1 MFLFC
6 CTFLRLWYC
15 LATSII
21 YTCNSLPRLLSFWL
35 ENNLRLLIVFLVC
48 LCALVKNAV
57 KVNTCVS
64 VGVHVCVLPSI
75 VLSVCGSSASSV
87 WAMVITVLHCICRSQ
102 WSWTHC
108 LSLHGSQQLCEFP
121 GDIAV
126 TTKPASCIFYQSQ
139 CVSVCC
145 LSLFLSVCAA
155 DSRCVCVYVFIISSS
170 HSQG

>member
-1 MFLFC
+1 MC
-6 CTFLRLWYC
+6 R
-15 LATSII
+15 
-21 YTCNSLPRLLSFWL
+21 R
-35 ENNLRLLIVFLVC
+35 
-48 LCALVKNAV
+48 
-57 KVNTCVS
+57 VS
-64 VGVHVCVLPSI
+64 VGMHVCAHVCVLPSI
-75 VLSVCGSSASSV
+75 ELSVCGSSASSV

-139 CVSVCC
+139 CVSVCS

-155 DSRCVCVYVFIISSS
+155 DSRCVCLCVYYFLSSFPGVIGLKSVFFFMYVFLYLIWIMHFKSI
-170 HSQG
+170 